1 MDFICAC
8 LLIFLW
14 FVRPQDIFSV
24 ISGVSLVKY
33 LMYAGIIATFRRPS
47 GLTAAK
53 VWATPMDWLVTAYC
67 VWAIYTTDDHTAA
80 FKDVFTYFSFHV
92 VTALALNSWSRIETY
107 LNCWMMCLGT
117 LALLAVSTHWGF
129 EMVKGSS
136 ELTMIFHNRLT
147 LNTWIFRNPNALGH
161 GVITLISAG
170 MAWFLMSGSKLRVL
184 GMVMIAIGMHCVLLT
199 ESKGAFLA
207 GAGGLTLLF
216 LFKRPVWFQIAVLLV
231 VYGVGLAALKSLPRM
246 NTLSKD
252 DEGIQGRMLV
262 WRQAKG
268 IMESTTT
275 GVGLKTFQ
283 GFVPVRVASLHRT
296 IYIPIATHGSY
307 VRHGADLGYIGL
319 MLFAG
324 IFYGGA
330 RVLLTARTE
339 PGSEALRAQR
349 AIYGI
354 LATTAI
360 SCWVVDRAYH
370 MDFYLLSG
378 LVSAFHRRFL
388 PPEKMGDEED
398 EEESN
403 ETGTGKGTPALALP
417 SATAAAKTTTAAPG
431 AVEAVPGAGSPG
443 SGAGS
448 GPEGAVGTATPNAP
462 TSSSASVETA
472 TSPGTAASAIAS
484 VSPASARAEAPRSTP
499 QVAARQDPRP
509 AENTSPEDENAAD
522 AEPDE
527 HGAIRLKWDRI
538 SWVDLVMMYL
548 LLEVLLYYWDLF
560 STDFIVF

>member
-1 MDFICAC
+1 MDFLCAC
-8 LLIFLW
+8 LLLFLW

-33 LMYAGIIATFRRPS
+33 LMYGGIIATFRRPA

-53 VWATPMDWLVTAYC
+53 VFATPIDWLVTAYC
-67 VWAIYTTDDHTAA
+67 VWAIYVTEDHTTA
-80 FKDVFTYFSFHV
+80 FKDVFTFFSFHV

-107 LNCWMMCLGT
+107 LNCWMICLGT

-129 EMVKGSS
+129 ELVKGSA
-136 ELTMIFHNRLT
+136 ELTVGFHNRLT

-161 GVITLISAG
+161 GVITVISAG
-170 MAWFLMSGSKLRVL
+170 LAWFMMSGSKLRVL
-184 GMVMIAIGMHCVLLT
+184 GMIMIALGVHCVLLT

-207 GAGGLTLLF
+207 GAGGLTLLY
-216 LFKRPVWFQIAVLLV
+216 LFKRPVWFQITMLLI
-231 VYGVGLAALKSLPRM
+231 VYGVGIAALKSLPRM

-268 IMESTTT
+268 SMESTTT

-283 GFVPVRVASLHRT
+283 GFVPIRVAKVHRT
-296 IYIPIATHGSY
+296 VYIPIATHGSY

-330 RVLLTARTE
+330 RILLTARTE
-339 PGSEALRAQR
+339 SGSEAHRAQR
-349 AIYGI
+349 TIYAI
-354 LATTAI
+354 LTTTAV

-378 LVSAFHRRFL
+378 LLSAFHRRFL
-388 PPEKMGDEED
+388 SPEKIGEDDED
-398 EEESN
+398 EQEVN
-403 ETGTGKGTPALALP
+403 EDKATGVMALPASGASAAALSLPSAVAATAAGPVGAVAATAAEPALAV
-417 SATAAAKTTTAAPG
+417 SAAAPVNTAAG
-431 AVEAVPGAGSPG
+431 VVSSGSP
-443 SGAGS
+443 SPA
-448 GPEGAVGTATPNAP
+448 AGTAKPKEP
-462 TSSSASVETA
+462 
-472 TSPGTAASAIAS
+472 P
-484 VSPASARAEAPRSTP
+484 
-499 QVAARQDPRP
+499 PRP
-509 AENTSPEDENAAD
+509 VRRDGLRDEDDDSEEQKED
-522 AEPDE
+522 PEPDE
-527 HGAIRLKWDRI
+527 HGAIRLKWNSI

-548 LLEVLLYYWDLF
+548 LMEVLLYYWDLF